1 MEEIKVSPSRTC
13 LLPQIAVLLC
23 SPLRAIEELA
33 TSNHSKAPL
42 LLLIHCLLFQTQLE
56 RNDSF
61 ASIPTVD
68 FMKDL
73 IDGEL
78 KEIDQMQITD
88 FRRKEN
94 EGLMEPEP
102 LLIADKSRF
111 VLFPIKHTDVSL

>member
-1 MEEIKVSPSRTC
+1 
-13 LLPQIAVLLC
+13 
-23 SPLRAIEELA
+23 
-33 TSNHSKAPL
+33 
-42 LLLIHCLLFQTQLE
+42 
-56 RNDSF
+56 
-61 ASIPTVD
+61 
-68 FMKDL
+68 MKDL

>member
-1 MEEIKVSPSRTC
+1 VSA
-13 LLPQIAVLLC
+13 LPQIAVLLC
-23 SPLRAIEELA
+23 SPLCAIEELA
-33 TSNHSKAPL
+33 TSNHSKAPS
-42 LLLIHCLLFQTQLE
+42 LLLINAFSSQTQLE